1 MTDPDEKLRRIRAT
15 ERFKVYC
22 ECMDED
28 CEAEVEL
35 TLDEWDAIHER
46 PGAYPIAP
54 GHPVAEGEQIAER
67 NDRFEVATP
76 AESK

>member
-1 MTDPDEKLRRIRAT
+1 VTDPDEKLRRIRAT

-22 ECMDED
+22 ECVDEA

-35 TLDEWDAIHER
+35 TLDEWDAIRER

-54 GHPVAEGEQIAER
+54 GHPVAEDEQIVEG
-67 NDRFEVATP
+67 NDRFEVAAP
-76 AESK
+76 LKAK

>member
-1 MTDPDEKLRRIRAT
+1 MTEPDEKLARIRAT

-22 ECMDED
+22 ECVDED

-35 TLDEWDAIHER
+35 TLDDWVAIRER

-54 GHPVAEGEQIAER
+54 GHHVAEGEQIVER
-67 NDRFEVATP
+67 NDRFEVAGP
-76 AESK
+76 ADFK

>member
-1 MTDPDEKLRRIRAT
+1 VTDPDEKLTRIRAT

-35 TLDEWDAIHER
+35 TLDEWDAIRER
-46 PGAYPIAP
+46 AGAYPVAP
-54 GHPVAEGEQIAER
+54 GHPVAEGEQIVER
-67 NDRFEVATP
+67 NDRYEVAGP
-76 AESK
+76 ADAR